1 LAGYTP
7 DTIVRDA
14 PVSVGNWAPRNYT
27 GKYVGRTTLTNAL
40 THSYNT
46 VPVHL
51 MKDIGRQAIIEAARA
66 AGLQS
71 KLLAV
76 PSLPLGSNE
85 VTLIDLTTG
94 YASFANGGK
103 AVKPYT
109 VLEIRRP
116 NGDLLYSRDRDA
128 TPLHQTLPPEKV
140 AELDYMLAS
149 VVRNGTGRRALL
161 GFTPQAGKTGTNQAY
176 RDAWF
181 IGFTAYNVT
190 GVWYGNDDFSEMK
203 RMTGGTLPAM
213 TWKRYMLEASLS
225 KVAEP
230 LPGVPVDEGHLT
242 YVAENQGT
250 GALPAGATL
259 GTPVAAV
266 AGGEARGAG
275 PELGEIDSNEP
286 ASKPRR
292 SDAVVQVL
300 QDMFSFFG
308 RKKEDQTVEKK
319 SRPLFGTKKKKR
331 LKKQNIN

>member
-1 LAGYTP
+1 
-7 DTIVRDA
+7 
-14 PVSVGNWAPRNYT
+14 VSIGNWAPRNYT
-27 GKYVGRTTLTNAL
+27 GKYAGRVSLTEAL

-51 MKDIGRQAIIEAARA
+51 MKDIGRQAILDAAKM

-94 YASFANGGK
+94 YTAFANGGR
-103 AVKPYT
+103 AIKPYS

-116 NGDLLYSRDRDA
+116 NGDLLYSRERNA
-128 TPLHQTLPPEKV
+128 PVLLQTVPAEKI
-140 AELDYMLAS
+140 AELNFMLAN
-149 VVRNGTGRRALL
+149 VVLNGTGRRALL

-181 IGFTAYNVT
+181 VGYTGYNVT
-190 GVWYGNDDFSEMK
+190 GVWFGNDDFSEMK
-203 RMTGGTLPAM
+203 RMTGGTLPAI
-213 TWKRYMLEASLS
+213 TWKRYMLEASVN
-225 KVAEP
+225 KMAQA
-230 LPGVPVDEGHLT
+230 LPGVPVDESHLR

-250 GALPAGATL
+250 GELPQ
-259 GTPVAAV
+259 GTSVNPSVV
-266 AGGEARGAG
+266 SFGTAGGDARTSTAD
-275 PELGEIDSNEP
+275 LGDIDSSEEQAP
-286 ASKPRR
+286 AKPAKS

-308 RKKEDQTVEKK
+308 KKQSGEEAV
-319 SRPLFGTKKKKR
+319 STKKKGLFSVGERSQKKKR
-331 LKKQNIN
+331 RAKKQNIN